1 MGGEES
7 NVRMVALKNWHII
20 LLVVAWSVSTI
31 VSYAR
36 LSSQTDD
43 NSRRIQEM
51 EAQHV
56 RKEQFNE
63 LREDIIHR
71 LDRIESK
78 VDAERQK

>member
-1 MGGEES
+1 MGGES
-7 NVRMVALKNWHII
+7 NGK
-20 LLVVAWSVSTI
+20 LLVVERWHAFLMIFAWLVTAV
-31 VSYAR
+31 VSYATLR
-36 LSSQTDD
+36 ADTND
-43 NSRRIQEM
+43 NSRRIQDM

-78 VDAERQK
+78 VDAERAH